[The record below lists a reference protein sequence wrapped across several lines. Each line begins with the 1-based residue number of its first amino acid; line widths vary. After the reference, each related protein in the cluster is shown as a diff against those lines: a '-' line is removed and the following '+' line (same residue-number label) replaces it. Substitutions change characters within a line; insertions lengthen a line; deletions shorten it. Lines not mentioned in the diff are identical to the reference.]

1 MVSRIPALSNTRP
14 LVDESGIATQ
24 ELRSW
29 SNTIGNQT
37 TIIGTGS
44 PEGIV
49 EAEITQEYMDD
60 TGLTGN
66 IKYIKRDVDNGA
78 GDKRFGWILI

>member
-1 MVSRIPALSNTRP
+1 MVARIPTLTRTRP
-14 LVDESGIATQ
+14 LVDKQGIATQ
-24 ELRSW
+24 AFRSW
-29 SNTIGNQT
+29 FNTIGNQT

-60 TGLTGN
+60 AGTAGN
-66 IKYIKRDVDNGA
+66 IKYIKRDVDKGA

>member
-1 MVSRIPALSNTRP
+1 MVDRIPTLTSTRP
-14 LVDESGIATQ
+14 LVDDKGIATQ
-24 ELRSW
+24 DFRSW
-29 SNTIGNQT
+29 FNTIGNQS

-44 PEGIV
+44 PEGII
-49 EAEITQEYMDD
+49 EAEITQEYMDLAG
-60 TGLTGN
+60 TAGS